1 MLQFWFISFLDFPAE
16 NDYENNNDDDNDNDN
31 NNYCYCCY
39 YYYFW
44 IVAGLWYHITH
55 TANTSIKDAKVSQA
69 KIGAKR
75 LSIPYIANGPGCR
88 VPRLLLTARQR
99 SSSLVK
105 VPWLHPW
112 NFRGT
117 GTVYHE
123 VDCLTNWSTE
133 CLGKSMDKNRFDVI
147 KL

>member
-1 MLQFWFISFLDFPAE
+1 MLNFWFISFLDFPAE
-16 NDYENNNDDDNDNDN
+16 NDYDNNNDDDNDNNNNNN
-31 NNYCYCCY
+31 NNYYY

-55 TANTSIKDAKVSQA
+55 TAHTSKDGKVAKA

-75 LSIPYIANGPGCR
+75 LSIPYIAIGPGCR
-88 VPRLLLTARQR
+88 VPRLPLTARQR

-123 VDCLTNWSTE
+123 VDCSTNWSTE